1 MLKYLNIFLFPPLFF
16 ALVSD
21 GIAQYPFSD
30 DLYSWYSFGDCPQ
43 TQNLQDELGNTVGLF
58 KGGLSP
64 DCVCGVRDTAVRLD
78 GGNDFIEFE
87 GNLENIFSTRD
98 FTVSF
103 YLQPAPRVG
112 LQEVLGKRN
121 NCDDVFFFSVTYN
134 SNTAEIT
141 ATLQENASK
150 RAVVTAPIDPQACW
164 THVAIVRNDEQV
176 LLYIDGREV
185 DESLTNSRVDI
196 TNGARFLVSPRSK
209 SPCPGLVPFAGYFD
223 ELLLYRRALEPA
235 EIDKVY
241 LATERILNQ
250 DTTIFIGNSVPIDVN
265 LSCTNTFSWT
275 PVEGVADPSD
285 PETALSPEST
295 TTYAL
300 RFTESGICTSTDSIR
315 IRVID
320 PSQLNCD
327 ELFLPSAFTPNGD
340 GLNETFG
347 ISNPYVIQELISFEI
362 LDRWGSQVFQT
373 TDPNERW
380 DGSFRGQPMN
390 PGIVYY
396 RLRYTCGD
404 EEKIEVGNVSII
416 R

>member
-1 MLKYLNIFLFPPLFF
+1 MKVYLTFLLTGY
-16 ALVSD
+16 AMMQA
-21 GIAQYPFSD
+21 IAQYPFPD
-30 DLYSWYSFGDCPQ
+30 DLYSWYSFEGCPQ
-43 TQNLQDELGNTVGLF
+43 TQNITDQLGNTVGVF

-64 DCVCGVRDTAVRLD
+64 DCVCGVRDTALRLD
-78 GGNDFIEFE
+78 GGNDYIEFE

-112 LQEVLGKRN
+112 LQEVIGKRN
-121 NCDDVFFFSVTYN
+121 NCDDVYFFSVTYN
-134 SNTAEIT
+134 SNTAEVT
-141 ATLQENASK
+141 AILQENASK
-150 RAVVTAPIDPQACW
+150 RAEVKAKIDPQACW
-164 THVAIVRNDEQV
+164 THVTIVRDDEKV
-176 LLYIDGREV
+176 WLYIDGEEV
-185 DESLTNSRVDI
+185 DESVTNSRVDV
-196 TNGARFLVSPRSK
+196 TNGDRLMISPRSK
-209 SPCPGLVPFAGYFD
+209 KPCQGLVPFAGYID
-223 ELLLYRRALEPA
+223 ELLLYRRALEPS
-235 EIDKVY
+235 EIDQIY
-241 LATERILNQ
+241 LATERIRNV
-250 DTTIFIGNSVPIDVN
+250 DTTIFIGSSVPIEVN
-265 LSCTNTFSWT
+265 LSCTNIFSWT
-275 PVEGVADPSD
+275 PTTGVADPSD
-285 PETALSPEST
+285 PETVLSPEVT

-320 PSQLNCD
+320 PSQLDCD

-362 LDRWGSQVFQT
+362 LDRWGSQVFLT
-373 TDPNERW
+373 TDPNDRW

-396 RLRYTCGD
+396 RLRYRCGG
-404 EEKIEVGNVSII
+404 EEKIDVGNVTII